1 MRRSI
6 GRGLSQLMVE
16 TTVALP
22 ASLPLISL
30 VANAAQPRKHFD
42 QDSLDELAASI
53 RELGILQPLVVR
65 ALEGGRYEIIAGERR
80 FRAASKA
87 GLVEVPVLV
96 RTASAQTSLEMAIVE
111 NVQRMDISPIECAMA
126 YRRLADE
133 FGLQQDEI
141 AAKVGKSRAAVSN
154 TLRLL
159 RLPAEVR
166 AAVSDGRLSEGH
178 ARALLMIESPIR
190 QESLFR
196 RIMDEGLSV
205 REAER
210 LARGGTDA
218 RPPTGVSAPK
228 SRSDANWFALSESI
242 SEFFGSPSKLAK
254 TDKGGRLVV
263 DFYSDDELQRIL
275 DKLGIG

>member
-1 MRRSI
+1 
-6 GRGLSQLMVE
+6 MVE